1 MASSDGSSCLFS
13 PSNPASPR
21 LRACRRSKMG
31 SIVRF
36 LLAKLAKESLPW
48 MKQETRPVTINR
60 TPKSDMGNL
69 MFNVLVRLLD
79 LNWIKSSAEPLRSG
93 PVESAPSSVSTCSF
107 HWLPDPHRSSSS
119 LQARQMSH
127 PLGRRRATSL
137 TLHSKEVW
145 KRIEC
150 KEEKCRESAN
160 ASRQASPLTRTLSG
174 FIMQLPPSKICA

>member
-60 TPKSDMGNL
+60 TPKSDMWNL

-107 HWLPDPHRSSSS
+107 HWLPDPHRLRIFVKPASQTDEPSSWKEASHIFDVAFQGS
-119 LQARQMSH
+119 L
-127 PLGRRRATSL
+127 
-137 TLHSKEVW
+137 
-145 KRIEC
+145 
-150 KEEKCRESAN
+150 EED
-160 ASRQASPLTRTLSG
+160 
-174 FIMQLPPSKICA
+174 

>member
-1 MASSDGSSCLFS
+1 
-13 PSNPASPR
+13 
-21 LRACRRSKMG
+21 
-31 SIVRF
+31 
-36 LLAKLAKESLPW
+36 
-48 MKQETRPVTINR
+48 MKPL
-60 TPKSDMGNL
+60 S
-69 MFNVLVRLLD
+69 VLVRLLD

-150 KEEKCRESAN
+150 KGEKCQESVN
-160 ASRQASPLTRTLSG
+160 ARQASPLTGTLSG
-174 FIMQLPPSKICA
+174 FIIMQLHRPLGQHRPSIHYFYRTQVYLGSDLWVSLTHYTFGANLTDVTLADEDTNSILTDNVNGQFQAMWQCM